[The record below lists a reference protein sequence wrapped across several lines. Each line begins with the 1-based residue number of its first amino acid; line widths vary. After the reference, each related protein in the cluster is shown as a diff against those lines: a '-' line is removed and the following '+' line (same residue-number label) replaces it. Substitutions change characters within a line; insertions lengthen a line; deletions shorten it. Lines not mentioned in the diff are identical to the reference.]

1 MQKELGKIGNVARYK
16 QVNNF
21 SGLAVEKCTPTD
33 IDFNIPIYVE
43 WRKKGHII
51 GEIKHRNAP
60 VPLGQRWALQEM
72 ANDLHKAGKT
82 AWVVVV
88 QHSIDDCE
96 EEVDVATDC
105 IVREI
110 YCPIMGEW
118 CKPCDDNLQFWIL
131 YHDMIRVLKGE
142 LALDTLYWMHFP
154 QDWWWVGGMS

>member
-1 MQKELGKIGNVARYK
+1 MQKELGKIGNVGRYK

-33 IDFNIPIYVE
+33 IDFNIPLYVE
-43 WRKKGHII
+43 WRRKGHII

-118 CKPCDDNLQFWIL
+118 CKPCDDNLQFGTL

-154 QDWWWVGGMS
+154 QDCWWVGGMS

>member
-1 MQKELGKIGNVARYK
+1 MQKELGKIGNVGRYK

-33 IDFNIPIYVE
+33 IDFNIPLYVE
-43 WRKKGHII
+43 WRRKGHII

-118 CKPCDDNLQFWIL
+118 CKPYDDNLQFGTL

-154 QDWWWVGGMS
+154 QDCWWVGGMS